1 MTKLTDMSLEELWEL
16 FPIALVAPREEW
28 GRQYAKMEERLCGL
42 LAEVRGLRI
51 SHVGSTAIE
60 GIWAKDIVDVLVEV
74 GPEEDLDA
82 VARTLER
89 NGFLRMSESGTR
101 ISLNWGYTPEGF
113 ADEVF
118 HVHLRFQGDD
128 DEVYFRDY
136 LNAHPEAAAEYE
148 TLKLALWRRHEH
160 DRDAYTEG
168 KTAFVRQVMDAAL
181 HRGRRSDV
189 EEDVRAKPGGF
200 RMLQGDVGHVQSLQ
214 EDPGRI
220 SRKPPPSADVF
231 LYRDGC
237 ETVSCSSRTSGGR
250 TSS

>member
-1 MTKLTDMSLEELWEL
+1 MTDLTDMSLEELWEL

-28 GRQYAKMEERLCGL
+28 GRQYAKMEERLRAL
-42 LAEVRGLRI
+42 LAGVSGLRI

-128 DEVYFRDY
+128 DEVCFRDY

-148 TLKLALWRRHEH
+148 TLKLALWRKHEH

-168 KTAFVRQVMDAAL
+168 KTAFVRRVMDA
-181 HRGRRSDV
+181 
-189 EEDVRAKPGGF
+189 
-200 RMLQGDVGHVQSLQ
+200 VGS
-214 EDPGRI
+214 
-220 SRKPPPSADVF
+220 
-231 LYRDGC
+231 
-237 ETVSCSSRTSGGR
+237 
-250 TSS
+250 